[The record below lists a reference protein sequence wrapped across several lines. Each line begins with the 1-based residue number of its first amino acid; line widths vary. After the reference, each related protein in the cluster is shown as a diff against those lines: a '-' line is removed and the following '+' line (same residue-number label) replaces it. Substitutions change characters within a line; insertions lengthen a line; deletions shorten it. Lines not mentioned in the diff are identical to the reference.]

1 MKLARTEHCDD
12 RENGMN
18 AICKYIELHR
28 REYGVALFVIPA
40 LLCAFAVLGVGYF
53 LAWVLR

>member
-1 MKLARTEHCDD
+1 MK
-12 RENGMN
+12 

-40 LLCAFAVLGVGYF
+40 LLSAFAALEVGYV